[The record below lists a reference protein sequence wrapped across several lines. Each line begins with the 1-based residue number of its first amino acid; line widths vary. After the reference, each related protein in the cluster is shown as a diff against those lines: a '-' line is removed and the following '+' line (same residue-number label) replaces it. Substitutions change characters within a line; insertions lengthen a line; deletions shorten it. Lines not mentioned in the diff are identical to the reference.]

1 MTEVSNKV
9 YSVFMVYVR
18 KKTDDEAKRDI
29 KCGGIRVVANN
40 LNDYNG
46 LSARVAID
54 LILDGYVDEVFA
66 NFDRFYKS
74 DHINIL
80 FGLIELDQD
89 FLVAQNLNKF
99 DCIGHN
105 EFARHLLEK
114 QLSHTLARNLH
125 LFKRLSPEIAAILA
139 LKGEGRYVGSN
150 VDSFKRSSGKTIGE
164 VLSDMPRR
172 IREEI
177 DLTSE
182 QLRETFTMDT
192 VMKFD
197 VFPVNQPVA
206 LGLAR

>member
-1 MTEVSNKV
+1 M
-9 YSVFMVYVR
+9 
-18 KKTDDEAKRDI
+18 
-29 KCGGIRVVANN
+29 
-40 LNDYNG
+40 
-46 LSARVAID
+46 
-54 LILDGYVDEVFA
+54 
-66 NFDRFYKS
+66 
-74 DHINIL
+74 
-80 FGLIELDQD
+80 
-89 FLVAQNLNKF
+89 VAQNLNIF

-182 QLRETFTMDT
+182 QLRETFTT
-192 VMKFD
+192 N
-197 VFPVNQPVA
+197 NQICISS
-206 LGLAR
+206 

>member
-1 MTEVSNKV
+1 M
-9 YSVFMVYVR
+9 
-18 KKTDDEAKRDI
+18 
-29 KCGGIRVVANN
+29 
-40 LNDYNG
+40 
-46 LSARVAID
+46 
-54 LILDGYVDEVFA
+54 
-66 NFDRFYKS
+66 
-74 DHINIL
+74 
-80 FGLIELDQD
+80 
-89 FLVAQNLNKF
+89 
-99 DCIGHN
+99 
-105 EFARHLLEK
+105 
-114 QLSHTLARNLH
+114 
-125 LFKRLSPEIAAILA
+125 A